1 MFGYVNVLRDDL
13 KVRDYM
19 NFRAYYCGLCRAIG
33 KSFSQAARLG
43 LSYDMTFLAVLLSAL
58 SDSPSE
64 YKTGPCLT
72 HPVSKRCSVVNDPAV
87 DYAANASVILYYS
100 KMKDDW
106 HDEHSLVA
114 LMGIIAYAGSYKKA
128 SRKYPELSEKIK
140 SLLKDL
146 SCLEE
151 QGSND
156 IDLAA
161 DCFAKITGE
170 LFSPDFIGENKRP
183 AAWLGYNIGRWIYVI
198 DAFSDMEKDLKK
210 KSYNPFLV
218 GFDGNDMEG
227 YKKQLAKNL
236 SVSLTFT
243 LENAVSGFDLMKIYK
258 NEEILKNVLYL
269 SLKTKQDEILGATA
283 SDQDKDVY

>member
-87 DYAANASVILYYS
+87 DYAAHASVILYYS

-106 HDEHSLVA
+106 HDEHSLAA
-114 LMGIIAYAGSYKKA
+114 LAGIIAYAGSYKKA

-198 DAFSDMEKDLKK
+198 DAFSDMEKDFKK

-269 SLKTKQDEILGATA
+269 SLKTKQDEILGAPA

>member
-170 LFSPDFIGENKRP
+170 LFSPNFIGENKRP

-198 DAFSDMEKDLKK
+198 DAFSDMEKDFKK

-258 NEEILKNVLYL
+258 NEEILKNILYL
-269 SLKTKQDEILGATA
+269 SLKTKQDEILGAPA

>member
-33 KSFSQAARLG
+33 KSFSQTARLG

-72 HPVSKRCSVVNDPAV
+72 HPLGKRCSVINDPAV

-106 HDEHSLVA
+106 HDEHSLTA
-114 LMGIIAYAGSYKKA
+114 LLGIIAYAGSYKKA
-128 SRKYPELSEKIK
+128 SRNYPELSEKIK
-140 SLLKDL
+140 SLLDDL
-146 SCLEE
+146 SSLEE
-151 QGSND
+151 QRSND

-170 LFSPDFIGENKRP
+170 LFSPDFTGENKRP

-198 DAFSDMEKDLKK
+198 DAFSDMEKDFRK
-210 KSYNPFLV
+210 KSYNPFLI
-218 GFDGNDMEG
+218 GFDGKDMES

-258 NEEILKNVLYL
+258 NGEILKNVLYL
-269 SLKTKQDEILGATA
+269 SLKTRQDEILGADSA
-283 SDQDKDVY
+283 CCG